1 MRLSEVLD
9 ARRIPTEEG
18 RHDDKGRSA
27 VPRGLAEDDGRATRQ
42 EWPGAARMMAPNQTA
57 KRRPWASA

>member
-18 RHDDKGRSA
+18 RHDDKGRPA

-42 EWPGAARMMAPNQTA
+42 EWPGAARMMAPNEL
-57 KRRPWASA
+57 R